1 VSAVRTTTTYTGSV
15 PDREADDLIEQI
27 AGATARLIESNAA
40 LARRLLCGAEAVSD
54 DAVPDDVVPARGPVE
69 DAWLTWAECAGDLVT
84 VSYLSAQLADVLGVF
99 PRPSSLRTDADN

>member
-1 VSAVRTTTTYTGSV
+1 M

-40 LARRLLCGAEAVSD
+40 LARRLLCVEA
-54 DAVPDDVVPARGPVE
+54 APDVPARGPVE
-69 DAWLTWAECAGDLVT
+69 DAWLTWADCAGDLVT

-99 PRPSSLRTDADN
+99 PRPSSARTDADTDHPSCEDDGRSAG

>member
-1 VSAVRTTTTYTGSV
+1 VSADCTATAYTWSV

-40 LARRLLCGAEAVSD
+40 LARRLLCGAEAAPDVSD
-54 DAVPDDVVPARGPVE
+54 RGPVE
-69 DAWLTWAECAGDLVT
+69 DAWLTWADCAGDLVT

-99 PRPSSLRTDADN
+99 PRPSSARTDADN